1 MFRKKK
7 WQRELRKHNIR
18 KGRCKTPLSF
28 LRKAAGTGCFSRS
41 AGGVCV
47 PGLCALRSYGMYR
60 TQARDADH
68 PMKSSIGTETEVK
81 KSLRN
86 S

>member
-28 LRKAAGTGCFSRS
+28 LRKAAGTGCFSGW
-41 AGGVCV
+41 AGGVGV
-47 PGLCALRSYGMYR
+47 RGGCALRSFVFYR
-60 TQARDADH
+60 TRARDADH